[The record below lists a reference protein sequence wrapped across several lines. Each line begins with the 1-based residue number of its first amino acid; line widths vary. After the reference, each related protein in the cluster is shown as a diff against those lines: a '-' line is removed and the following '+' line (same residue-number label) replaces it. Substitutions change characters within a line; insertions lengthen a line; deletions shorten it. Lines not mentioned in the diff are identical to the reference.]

1 MAEVRA
7 AREVARAPAREC
19 ILDTMASALYVVMME
34 RRAWRQP
41 DRIRGLDDADR
52 KGIRGEDQH
61 APILEL

>member
-1 MAEVRA
+1 
-7 AREVARAPAREC
+7 
-19 ILDTMASALYVVMME
+19 MASALYVVTME

-52 KGIRGEDQH
+52 NGIRGEDQH